1 MALDKFGLPSNIR
14 TPSQQK
20 LIQDAL
26 GEVKNALEGL
36 PEVELE

>member
-14 TPSQQK
+14 TPSQQN

-26 GEVKNALEGL
+26 C
-36 PEVELE
+36 EVE